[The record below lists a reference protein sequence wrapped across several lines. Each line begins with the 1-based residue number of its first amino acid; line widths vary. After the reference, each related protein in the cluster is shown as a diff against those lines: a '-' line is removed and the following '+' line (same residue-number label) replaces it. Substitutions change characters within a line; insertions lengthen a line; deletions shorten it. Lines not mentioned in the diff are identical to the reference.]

1 MLSIW
6 CDEATWN
13 IQKANCNNSG
23 GGEKGGSKTPQKR
36 PVLPRLVILIM
47 LYTQVQLQSYSSKVL
62 LGKCQRSWNI
72 SFSLIIQDDQSIYW
86 VEKTS
91 LFLQFQIH
99 LVCLRLYMY
108 LLKQLLMLEKSF
120 ISNFDI
126 SFIYTEPFVQK
137 ILLSVHLFQID
148 SKRQIDSKKAE

>member
-1 MLSIW
+1 MLNIW

-13 IQKANCNNSG
+13 IKKANCNNSG
-23 GGEKGGSKTPQKR
+23 GGGKGGSKTPQKR
-36 PVLPRLVILIM
+36 LVLPRLVILIM

-62 LGKCQRSWNI
+62 PGKLQRSWNI
-72 SFSLIIQDDQSIYW
+72 SFCLIIQDDQSIYW

-108 LLKQLLMLEKSF
+108 LLYVLYMYLLPTTDVREVFHIKFWHKLYLHRTFCTENITKCSP
-120 ISNFDI
+120 ISN
-126 SFIYTEPFVQK
+126 
-137 ILLSVHLFQID
+137 
-148 SKRQIDSKKAE
+148 R